1 MKYQNPRYLF
11 RRYEV
16 MQRVKTGE
24 QFLEIGPGNLALAQD
39 LLAKFTKGTLID
51 FNTTDV
57 QDIYNEL
64 EQTIKQRLDLIIAD
78 FSQHPFNQ
86 KFSCVVTCEVLEHIE
101 DDRKFLQKTN
111 ELLADGGQ
119 LILSV
124 PARMKYWS
132 KDDEIVGHYR
142 RYEKQELHEKLTEA
156 GYSQINIVAYGFPF
170 QNLVRLARI
179 SLARLQYKEKANWD
193 QKKQSQQSAFMV
205 KRKPYIN
212 LIGLVLNKYTIYPFN
227 VVASLFNGMDL
238 AEGYVVSATKNTVSM
253 HRN

>member
-1 MKYQNPRYLF
+1 MKYQNPRFLF

-39 LLAKFTKGTLID
+39 LIAKFKKGTLID

-57 QDIYNEL
+57 QDIYNDL
-64 EQTIKQRLDLIIAD
+64 EPSYKQRLALIIAD
-78 FSQHPFNQ
+78 FSQYPFSE

-101 DDRKFLQKTN
+101 DDRKFLQKTS

-142 RYEKQELHEKLTEA
+142 RYEKKELYEKLTEA
-156 GYSQINIVAYGFPF
+156 GYSEIEIAAYGFPF
-170 QNLVRLARI
+170 QNFVRLARI
-179 SLARLQYKEKANWD
+179 SLAKIQYNEKAKWD
-193 QKKQSQQSAFMV
+193 KKKQSQQSAFMV
-205 KRKPYIN
+205 KKKPYIN
-212 LIGLVLNKYTIYPFN
+212 LVALILNKYTLYPFSLI
-227 VVASLFNGMDL
+227 ASLFNGMDL
-238 AEGYVVSATKNTVSM
+238 AEGYVVSAVKNDF
-253 HRN
+253 RIIK